1 MKRIGVAASKIS
13 KGNTALYNFLV
24 VLIACLLSLFLFVVV
39 ASTVIF
45 ALAIIAYITSEIMP
59 SDYQRNWD
67 AIRMVCISVLA
78 IIMAV
83 FNLMAVFINIKLSGL
98 FSSHE

>member
-13 KGNTALYNFLV
+13 KGNTSLYNFLV
-24 VLIACLLSLFLFVVV
+24 VLISCLVSLFLFVVV

-45 ALAIIAYITSEIMP
+45 ALAIIAYVTGEIMP
-59 SDYQRNWD
+59 SDYRRNWD

-78 IIMAV
+78 SVMAV
-83 FNLMAVFINIKLSGL
+83 FNLLAIFINIKLPNK
-98 FSSHE
+98 FTSHD